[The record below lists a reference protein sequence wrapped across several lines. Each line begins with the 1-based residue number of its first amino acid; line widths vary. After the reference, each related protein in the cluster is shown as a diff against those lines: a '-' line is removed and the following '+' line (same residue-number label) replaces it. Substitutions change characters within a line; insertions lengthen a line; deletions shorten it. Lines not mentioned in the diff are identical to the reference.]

1 MTRTTSAVLIAI
13 IMSAYFLYNRFY
25 VYPQELQ
32 IQAESMLVQ
41 MADREE
47 WFDVPKVMARVE
59 AHKAHL
65 EIDANISSTSGKRA
79 YSEGYIT
86 YSDHSKN
93 VCKRVAFNFKI
104 NSLRSYS
111 ISDLHDCSLGE
122 YY

>member
-1 MTRTTSAVLIAI
+1 MTRNTSAVLIVI

-47 WFDVPKVMARVE
+47 WFDVPEVMARVE

-79 YSEGYIT
+79 SSEGYIT
-86 YSDHSKN
+86 
-93 VCKRVAFNFKI
+93 
-104 NSLRSYS
+104 
-111 ISDLHDCSLGE
+111 
-122 YY
+122 